1 MDNRKTLIYTVA
13 DNNNLKWAKN
23 LGNSLR
29 KFHTKKEVDFHIVS
43 GEELNKYLKDDPMF
57 YYRQKPILAKKY
69 LEDYNLVIGFDADSI
84 VTGNLYYLLNMPY
97 DVATVYNWNRVDP
110 PIYGEIGLATIAPQ
124 EYFNCGLVAMR
135 SKKFIKEWLRLCF
148 SPHFD
153 RMPYREQGFLNILA
167 HYGDYDVLRLD
178 DYNRIT
184 NESSWWG
191 LRSKGEWNK
200 IELKDNKLIL
210 PQAPNNYPEM
220 EKEIKVIHWGGGAD
234 PKKMNYRIFFNEDVI
249 KRLDYLINAK
259 NNK

>member
-1 MDNRKTLIYTVA
+1 MKQIAFTIA
-13 DNNNLKWAKN
+13 DDNNLKWAKQ
-23 LGNSLR
+23 LENSIR
-29 KFHTKKEVDFHIVS
+29 KYYSKKDLPFVIIDQK
-43 GEELNKYLKDDPMF
+43 ELDKNNDPAKFYRATPYYADKLFKDYD
-57 YYRQKPILAKKY
+57 
-69 LEDYNLVIGFDADSI
+69 LVVKFDADSI

-97 DVATVYNWNRVDP
+97 DVALVYNWNRVDP
-110 PIYGEIGLATIAPQ
+110 PIYGEIGLATIHPQ

-148 SPHFD
+148 GPHFD
-153 RMPYREQGFLNILA
+153 KMPYREQGFLNILA

-220 EKEIKVIHWGGGAD
+220 EKEIKVLHWGGGAD

-249 KRLDYLINAK
+249 KRLDYLISDDKTNTPIK
-259 NNK
+259 